1 MMVDCRS
8 SEEHDR
14 AVHRRDAM
22 KMQGLAVVGS
32 LLLAAIPAAAQ
43 DAAKYPQKPIKIIV
57 NVTPGGGIDSAT
69 RIVAQK
75 VGERFGEP
83 FVIENRAGGAGNIA
97 AEAVYHSE
105 PDGYTLLASPGATI
119 SMNDFLF
126 KKLNYDPTKFEPV
139 SVLTSVPLA
148 LIVRPDFPAK
158 DFNEFVAY
166 AKANPGKINYASN
179 GLGAAGHLTSEL
191 FMLTTGTKMTHIA
204 YKGTGPVLN
213 DLIAGHVDATF
224 IQYSA
229 FYDLHKAG
237 RARILAVAD
246 TRRVAPLP
254 DIPTMAEMGYPAVVS
269 NTWNML
275 SAPPKTPQAIL
286 AKLNRTINEVLAE
299 NDIKARFAEMK
310 TTIEG
315 GSLEDA
321 KRYVVSDRDRW
332 TKVIVSAGVQAE

>member
-1 MMVDCRS
+1 
-8 SEEHDR
+8 
-14 AVHRRDAM
+14 M
-22 KMQGLAVVGS
+22 KISGVIATV
-32 LLLAAIPAAAQ
+32 LLLAAVPAHAQ
-43 DAAKYPQKPIKIIV
+43 DAAKYPQKAIKIIV
-57 NVTPGGGIDSAT
+57 NVPPGGGVDAAT

-75 VGERFGEP
+75 LGEKFGEP
-83 FVIENRAGGAGNIA
+83 IVIENRGGGAGNIA
-97 AEAVYHSE
+97 AEAVYHAE

-119 SMNDFLF
+119 SINDFLF
-126 KKLNYDPTKFEPV
+126 KSLSYDPTKIEPV

-158 DFNEFVAY
+158 DFAAFLAY

-179 GLGAAGHLTSEL
+179 GLGTAAHLTGEL
-191 FMLTTGTKMTHIA
+191 FMLESGTKMTHVP

-237 RARILAVAD
+237 RARILAIASD
-246 TRRVAPLP
+246 KRVEPLP
-254 DIPTMAEMGYPAVVS
+254 DVPTMAELGHPAIVS

-286 AKLNRTINEVLAE
+286 VKLSRTIDEVLAE
-299 NDIKARFAEMK
+299 GDVKTRFANLK

-315 GSLEDA
+315 GSLDDA
-321 KRYVVSDRDRW
+321 RRYVATDRERW
-332 TKVIVSAGVQAE
+332 KKVIVSAGVQPE

>member
-1 MMVDCRS
+1 MN
-8 SEEHDR
+8 
-14 AVHRRDAM
+14 
-22 KMQGLAVVGS
+22 MQGLAVIGS
-32 LLLAAIPAAAQ
+32 LLLAATPAAAQ

-148 LIVRPDFPAK
+148 LIVRSDFPAK

-166 AKANPGKINYASN
+166 AKANPGKIQ
-179 GLGAAGHLTSEL
+179 LRLE
-191 FMLTTGTKMTHIA
+191 
-204 YKGTGPVLN
+204 
-213 DLIAGHVDATF
+213 
-224 IQYSA
+224 
-229 FYDLHKAG
+229 
-237 RARILAVAD
+237 RARRRRSPHQRTVHAD
-246 TRRVAPLP
+246 
-254 DIPTMAEMGYPAVVS
+254 
-269 NTWNML
+269 
-275 SAPPKTPQAIL
+275 
-286 AKLNRTINEVLAE
+286 
-299 NDIKARFAEMK
+299 
-310 TTIEG
+310 
-315 GSLEDA
+315 
-321 KRYVVSDRDRW
+321 DRHQDDPHRLQRHRPG
-332 TKVIVSAGVQAE
+332 AQ

>member
-1 MMVDCRS
+1 MKI
-8 SEEHDR
+8 
-14 AVHRRDAM
+14 RRF
-22 KMQGLAVVGS
+22 AVVVV
-32 LLLAAIPAAAQ
+32 LMLAATPASAQ
-43 DAAKYPQKPIKIIV
+43 DAAKYPQKLIEIIV
-57 NVTPGGGIDSAT
+57 NAPPGGGIDAAT

-83 FVIENRAGGAGNIA
+83 IVIENRGGGAGNIA
-97 AEAVYHSE
+97 AEAVYHAE

-119 SMNDFLF
+119 SINDFLF

-158 DFNEFVAY
+158 DLKEFVAY
-166 AKANPGKINYASN
+166 AKANPGKINCASN
-179 GLGAAGHLTSEL
+179 GLGTAAHLTSEL
-191 FMLTTGTKMTHIA
+191 FMLTSGTKMTHVP
-204 YKGTGPVLN
+204 YKGTGLVLN

-237 RARILAVAD
+237 RARILAIAD
-246 TRRVAPLP
+246 AKRVAPLP
-254 DIPTMAEMGYPAVVS
+254 DVPTMAELGYPDLVS
-269 NTWNML
+269 NAWNML

-286 AKLNRTINEVLAE
+286 VKLNRTINEVLAE
-299 NDIKARFAEMK
+299 SDVMARFAEMK

-315 GSLEDA
+315 GSIEEA
-321 KRYVVSDRDRW
+321 RRFVVADREHW
-332 TKVIVSAGVQAE
+332 KKVIVSAGVQSE